1 MIGSTY
7 LFDKELKKEIKR
19 YTDKLRK
26 RINRIRVL
34 GDKAM
39 QDAVAKF
46 DEYISNRKKITPKT
60 ERAEL
65 LSYYRQLKYI
75 DSLKSSTVKGALE
88 AGKNASPILKSLKG
102 LSEDKQKKFWEVYNK
117 MVNKAGLFDRFKY
130 EIWKTTLDL
139 MLQGEDTE
147 KIINDMITD
156 YDDLILELGSAA
168 DDETIQILYTERLQG
183 LRK

>member
-7 LFDKELKKEIKR
+7 LSDKELKKEIKR

-26 RINRIRVL
+26 RIKRIRAL
-34 GDKAM
+34 GDNAM

-46 DEYISNRKKITPKT
+46 DEYMSNRKKITPKT

-75 DSLKSSTVKGALE
+75 DSLKSSTVKGAIA
-88 AGKNASPILKSLKG
+88 AGKTAAPVLKSLKS
-102 LSEDKQKKFWEVYNK
+102 LSENKQKKFWDIYNK
-117 MVNKAGLFDRFKY
+117 MVNRAGLFDKFKY
-130 EIWKTTLDL
+130 EIWQTSIDL
-139 MLQGEDTE
+139 MLQGEETE
-147 KIINDMITD
+147 KILLDMIEA
-156 YDDLILELGSAA
+156 YDDLILELGSMA
-168 DDETIQILYTERLQG
+168 DDETIKILYTERLQG